1 SATVTIRDEDGRVLG
16 TTVADASGQW
26 KYALSD
32 VADGQHTW
40 TAEVVNDTG
49 NTAKASITLSV
60 DTVAPSAPKI
70 VSMTDDVG
78 TIQGTVTESGG
89 ITDDPA
95 PTFSGTADAGTT
107 VTLYDGDSVLGSVEV
122 DKDGNW
128 SYTPTTN
135 LVDGKHTITVTST
148 DAVGNESAHS
158 PAWDFTLDTS
168 VEPPAIVTNTTD
180 EISGTAEPGATVT
193 ITDPSDG
200 SETTVV
206 ADKDG
211 NWSIRPNP
219 LEPGDTGAT
228 VVVTDEAGNTNSTGV
243 DGPADTTP
251 PDNITSGIVN
261 GSTSL
266 TDDVEP
272 VTGAIP
278 DGGSTNDSR
287 PTYSGKA
294 TDDID
299 HVNIYDDGKLI
310 GSAKVESDG
319 TWSFTP
325 DTDLT
330 DGEHS
335 LTVSAVDKAGNEG
348 PQTSGTDDGSWD
360 FTVDTSSPDNISSGI
375 EDGSISLT
383 DDVEPVTGAIPDGG
397 STNDSRPTYSGKAT
411 DDIDHVNIYDG
422 GKLIG
427 SAKVESDGTWSFT
440 PDTALSSGGHGLTVA
455 AVDAAGNEGP
465 QVSGTGDESWD
476 FTLLTSAP
484 AQPSIENVSDDYTQG
499 EDADTGYLQKG
510 Q

>member
-1 SATVTIRDEDGRVLG
+1 
-16 TTVADASGQW
+16 
-26 KYALSD
+26 
-32 VADGQHTW
+32 
-40 TAEVVNDTG
+40 
-49 NTAKASITLSV
+49 
-60 DTVAPSAPKI
+60 
-70 VSMTDDVG
+70 
-78 TIQGTVTESGG
+78 
-89 ITDDPA
+89 
-95 PTFSGTADAGTT
+95 
-107 VTLYDGDSVLGSVEV
+107 
-122 DKDGNW
+122 
-128 SYTPTTN
+128 
-135 LVDGKHTITVTST
+135 
-148 DAVGNESAHS
+148 
-158 PAWDFTLDTS
+158 
-168 VEPPAIVTNTTD
+168 
-180 EISGTAEPGATVT
+180 
-193 ITDPSDG
+193 DG

-228 VVVTDEAGNTNSTGV
+228 VVVTDEAGNTNSIGV

-261 GSTSL
+261 
-266 TDDVEP
+266 
-272 VTGAIP
+272 
-278 DGGSTNDSR
+278 
-287 PTYSGKA
+287 
-294 TDDID
+294 
-299 HVNIYDDGKLI
+299 
-310 GSAKVESDG
+310 
-319 TWSFTP
+319 
-325 DTDLT
+325 
-330 DGEHS
+330 
-335 LTVSAVDKAGNEG
+335 
-348 PQTSGTDDGSWD
+348 
-360 FTVDTSSPDNISSGI
+360 
-375 EDGSISLT
+375 GSISLT

-411 DDIDHVNIYDG
+411 DDIDYVNIYDG